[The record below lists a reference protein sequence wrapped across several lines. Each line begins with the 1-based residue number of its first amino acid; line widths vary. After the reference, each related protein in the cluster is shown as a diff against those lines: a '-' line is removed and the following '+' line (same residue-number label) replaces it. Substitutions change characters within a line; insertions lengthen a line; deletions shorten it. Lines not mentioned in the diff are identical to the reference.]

1 MVRKKGQ
8 ITLFIILGLVILVLS
23 LMAYIVSL
31 NTQKSELTPDEVSEL
46 DVKPVREYMQRCM
59 EEVGTDAL
67 ELIGAQGGYYILPDG
82 FDYNDAQSAVF
93 FDNAA
98 ITPSMATI
106 ESELSD
112 FMNEFIYDCTGE
124 DIGFSFEEGNPIT
137 KTTVAQDKVTFNVNA
152 DLTLFQQEKSNNL
165 QPFLVTIEP
174 MRLGKIYD
182 ISRAIVNELVK
193 DPETVCL
200 SCLVELA
207 EQNNLKIAV
216 NMIGE
221 KKVLFTIKD
230 YTTDIEEPYVFRFVA
245 QLK

>member
-1 MVRKKGQ
+1 MRSRTIKNERKSMKLPTKRECLDLLKEYRLPQ
-8 ITLFIILGLVILVLS
+8 NVIAHSKAVNALS
-23 LMAYIVSL
+23 VFLTEKL
-31 NTQKSELTPDEVSEL
+31 KKS
-46 DVKPVREYMQRCM
+46 
-59 EEVGTDAL
+59 G
-67 ELIGAQGGYYILPDG
+67 I
-82 FDYNDAQSAVF
+82 
-93 FDNAA
+93 
-98 ITPSMATI
+98 
-106 ESELSD
+106 
-112 FMNEFIYDCTGE
+112 
-124 DIGFSFEEGNPIT
+124 
-137 KTTVAQDKVTFNVNA
+137 NVNA